1 MKKKGFTLIEV
12 IVVIVILAI
21 LMAIAVPSVM
31 SYMNSANKAKYY
43 AASRSVTQKVNV
55 ELTKFYTG
63 SSNVKNYNAAIKK
76 AVNAY
81 NKSVTGN
88 TYVVGVQVNFIKS
101 TNNSTKDPLPFTI
114 VDFKENT
121 QDNNYNA
128 PNQAMAPER
137 IQYLTLYFADHA
149 NDTISN
155 YTCYTHIYPNKKIE
169 YHSK

>member
-1 MKKKGFTLIEV
+1 MKKKEGFTLIEV

-21 LMAIAVPSVM
+21 LMAVAVPSVM

-43 AASRSVTQKVNV
+43 AASRSASQKINV
-55 ELTKFYTG
+55 ELTKFYT
-63 SSNVKNYNAAIKK
+63 SSSDVKNYNAAIKK
-76 AVNAY
+76 AVNSY

-88 TYVVGVQVNFIKS
+88 TYIVGVQVNFIKN
-101 TNNSTKDPLPFTI
+101 TAPFT
-114 VDFKENT
+114 VVNFSSNP

-137 IQYLTLYFADHA
+137 IQYLTLYFADHV

-155 YTCYTHIYPNKKIE
+155 YKCYTYIYPNKKIE